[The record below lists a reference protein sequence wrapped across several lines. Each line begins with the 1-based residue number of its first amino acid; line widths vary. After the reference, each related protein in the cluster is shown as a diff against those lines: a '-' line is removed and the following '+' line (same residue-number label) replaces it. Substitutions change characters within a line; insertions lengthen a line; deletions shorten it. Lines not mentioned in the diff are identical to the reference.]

1 MYKHSTTHRTLSRR
15 LAALL
20 AVLALL
26 AALAL
31 PVYAEAL
38 NGAAQMQETVE
49 MDNNG
54 ETDNKVETGSD
65 VEPDDKSKTNEPTTP
80 AGKEAAEDSTA
91 NADGNN
97 ASENEDTKD
106 NASSSTT
113 GDSNTTAG
121 DAANDTPQT
130 PPDDNIDPTAS
141 KTTMD
146 DTPDTMDEA
155 AKQNIVTQSTDD
167 AETADDEATDN
178 EIAAY
183 SVTYPVWVY
192 VAVGDNFPEG
202 WKVRFNSNKVKDGSD
217 WLEKQ
222 PMVEQKTLYK
232 GRKVFGF
239 ELTQENCPNNGYSRI
254 QFLSW
259 NSDGQKD
266 PTYEASNKWMD
277 IEDFANKLYDAQT
290 GKWENG
296 YKPFDPTDHTAFSG
310 KKMAFKNASN
320 DTLTNVVAH
329 FYEKN
334 EDGSFTEVETQ
345 NLNNKVS
352 AGAKEEFKIPTEKP
366 CGFVQFTAGD
376 GESANKISSL
386 YNFYGQTGDEESF
399 LYNEETQF
407 CFVYNTN
414 SMAHWGTGEGQRTIY
429 YDATFSKLS
438 ADTGFAIPSNVGG
451 TVYYYLTGKGI
462 ADKAGEMARQTND
475 LYSVDIKDGYDH
487 IIFGAYKPTSATN
500 VAGKGNST
508 ANLEIPDEYTSPCFY
523 ADTGD
528 DSTYGGSGGTR
539 GGYWAEVKTLR
550 NAEANK
556 AGKTVVDV
564 PKAEFKADS
573 STKYID
579 TTLYDYYSDWELNGN
594 NRDDY
599 AQFNTWDG
607 QGNTFAN
614 NDNANRNW
622 VTFRQF
628 DQALSD
634 YYQDST
640 KTVLYPM
647 YTGQFQPDA
656 TGNDGEWGF
665 RFSGI
670 ADKLKLYGYSDDK
683 NKFMAVNNSTIDV
696 SGGGLGATQ
705 DKYYDD
711 AFQGLTGDNL
721 VDGEPVMYNTKLT
734 VPYFNK
740 DFLLKSNSK
749 NAKLGEVYDNVSFPF
764 TKKTGL
770 FKDANEEQVEYW
782 YFDSNDTT
790 LYLKQDTGKQ
800 DTGNNGY
807 FLQKQEN
814 DKRTGS
820 RNLKANSY
828 YQDKETFGFFPFN
841 EHSANR
847 QASTYNYGF
856 GAKLK
861 FQFTMNE
868 DGKVYGTDGETKVP
882 IKFFFSGDDDVW
894 VYIDD
899 ELALDVGGDH
909 GKVSGLLEF
918 GLNTKNELVY
928 TPYVSDVKAS
938 NAARMYTKDSNCK
951 SVKYLGDTKTF
962 NYKGKEKSITP
973 GTHTLTMFY
982 MERGMWESN
991 MAIAFN
997 FPDHNELEVEKQVK
1011 VDGVNEL
1018 FKKYFQN
1025 ADLFGF
1031 TIKNLATHYGKQSAS
1046 ELLETKELKVDK
1058 ASWTAKPANKSQC
1071 EWEQTELGNISSTDA
1086 IHWFAGMTDAN
1097 SDYRPQRYGVITPNS
1112 VTADISEMGYLT
1124 FKVYANTEID
1134 DYLKLN
1140 DLYLE
1145 LEDSSG
1151 YKWGSLNKAGLA
1163 GKTYNGI
1170 SKLTKK
1176 NWVTVKIDLSKLTK
1190 EEDFDAAKLK
1200 TIYIGDNRPVNLYIK
1215 DIQFTSKAE
1224 VKALAGFRTA
1234 QKDIPDYETAI
1245 GNTDNV
1251 MKPAVGAQYT
1261 SNRGGSTQV
1270 VDEEGRFQLRDKE
1283 VITFKDQF
1291 RRGSYISVTEDAD
1304 PDLYETK
1311 WTIYENGQAVTT
1323 NNGGN
1328 TVSKGTLPLSNVK
1341 SNAPDDGRVEKKSSD
1356 IPLADDTYGN
1366 SYSGAKPKG
1375 EAIVFRSYSN
1385 PDANDTAE
1393 LTKLRLQ
1400 FVNTVKTGS
1409 IIIQKEGDNTVTS
1422 GKFQFKVTYT
1432 NVGGQNLE
1440 GENTI
1445 EETYDVTYDVPYEI
1459 KGIPIGTQF
1468 TIEEIESD
1476 GTYLQ
1481 KVEVAKGDSAQVIK
1495 GKTVEGTVTKLESDS
1510 ASVTATFTNTKHQ
1523 LMDIDLVKNW
1533 QNASG
1538 QPMTADEL
1546 ETVPDTIYVK
1556 LQRRIVATLANP
1568 WTDVKYPSG
1577 STLEYVEIKRDN
1589 GGWHYKFANLD
1600 ATQWDSTEETKPQ
1613 YEYRVVEGK
1622 LEDGSFTPMGDDET
1636 TIVLDGKV
1644 YKVSGGTETTTDDGK
1659 HTITLTNKLQD
1670 PEFNLDVIKKSAEDD
1685 TFLDGVEF
1693 TLEKMNDDGTAV
1705 DMSFDMRTG
1714 VTNSKGEIKAKNA
1727 DGTAGDANIFHGLK
1741 AGIYRL
1747 TETKT
1752 KAGYSLLSEPIEIKF
1767 TQQGGCQLNG
1777 AAADSNIFKPN
1788 PDGSYTLTLT
1798 VLNRKTPTLPHTG
1811 ADAPSLWLLIGLPLA
1826 VAGLL
1831 ILVFRYNKKGGRTR

>member
-1 MYKHSTTHRTLSRR
+1 MSKHTTAPRTLSRR
-15 LAALL
+15 L
-20 AVLALL
+20 VALL

-31 PVYAEAL
+31 LAAMALPVYAETQPEPPVQTEPL
-38 NGAAQMQETVE
+38 VQTQETVE
-49 MDNNG
+49 QGTNAD
-54 ETDNKVETGSD
+54 TSTDADPDNKPGTDEGTGTGADTDSD
-65 VEPDDKSKTNEPTTP
+65 DTNGDNSQNPGVTPTTP
-80 AGKEAAEDSTA
+80 EDNTAPSSGTTPPPSTDNTDTTTDDTLDTTDEDA
-91 NADGNN
+91 KKDIVLQSADGAEESHITQISAAQTSDSSFNIYFAVPTKFATNN
-97 ASENEDTKD
+97 Y
-106 NASSSTT
+106 T
-113 GDSNTTAG
+113 GVMLNYRRKS
-121 DAANDTPQT
+121 
-130 PPDDNIDPTAS
+130 
-141 KTTMD
+141 
-146 DTPDTMDEA
+146 DEQWPGMMEMHLL
-155 AKQNIVTQSTDD
+155 QNRDYLD
-167 AETADDEATDN
+167 
-178 EIAAY
+178 
-183 SVTYPVWVY
+183 
-192 VAVGDNFPEG
+192 
-202 WKVRFNSNKVKDGSD
+202 
-217 WLEKQ
+217 
-222 PMVEQKTLYK
+222 
-232 GRKVFGF
+232 RKVYEITISPEECQECF
-239 ELTQENCPNNGYSRI
+239 LTVQFHYLDTNGYI
-254 QFLSW
+254 VQDTGNFEELSGAQYR
-259 NSDGQKD
+259 N
-266 PTYEASNKWMD
+266 N
-277 IEDFANKLYDAQT
+277 IENKLYDAESKTWKDFTPFNPDDHRSFT
-290 GKWENG
+290 GQSMTFENLNNE
-296 YKPFDPTDHTAFSG
+296 S
-310 KKMAFKNASN
+310 
-320 DTLTNVVAH
+320 LTNVKAL
-329 FYEKN
+329 FYEPDSAN
-334 EDGSFTEVETQ
+334 NGALTPVATVEIGNVDT
-345 NLNNKVS
+345 NKRKPF
-352 AGAKEEFKIPTEKP
+352 AIPDAACSYIK
-366 CGFVQFTAGD
+366 FTAEGKD
-376 GESANKISSL
+376 DLSGT
-386 YNFYGQTGDEESF
+386 YNFYGQGDANS
-399 LYNEETQF
+399 
-407 CFVYNTN
+407 FVYNENTQYCFTYRASDASAWGTSQGSTTIYFDATLSKLTYNKDKETEAKVAYGMPTADNELWYYARFADGTTANSMMTRDGTN
-414 SMAHWGTGEGQRTIY
+414 SDGNIWY
-429 YDATFSKLS
+429 VSF
-438 ADTGFAIPSNVGG
+438 
-451 TVYYYLTGKGI
+451 TGKTPVSI
-462 ADKAGEMARQTND
+462 RFASWDVQNEVAAGNG
-475 LYSVDIKDGYDH
+475 DG
-487 IIFGAYKPTSATN
+487 
-500 VAGKGNST
+500 T
-508 ANLEIPDEYTSPCFY
+508 AMLTVPHNLEQPCFY
-523 ADTGD
+523 ADTSD
-528 DSTYGGSGGTR
+528 AAVYKGGNR
-539 GGYWAEVKTLR
+539 RGYWDELGQTRDAAK
-550 NAEANK
+550 
-556 AGKTVVDV
+556 GKKSTVVDV
-564 PKAEFKADS
+564 ESAPFTKDGK
-573 STKYID
+573 TKYISS
-579 TTLYDYYSDWELNGN
+579 TLYDYYSDWELNGN
-594 NRDDY
+594 NRDTYSQDY
-599 AQFNTWDG
+599 DEKSFPN
-607 QGNTFAN
+607 
-614 NDNANRNW
+614 NRNW

-634 YYQDST
+634 YYRQRGT
-640 KTVLYPM
+640 TVNYPM

-656 TGNDGEWGF
+656 ADSKEEWGI
-665 RFSGI
+665 RFSAI
-670 ADKLKLYGYSDDK
+670 ASTLNLYGYVNTDTK
-683 NKFMAVNNSTIDV
+683 TFMAVNNSTSDKN
-696 SGGGLGATQ
+696 GKGLGK
-705 DKYYDD
+705 DEPKLYDET
-711 AFQGLTGDNL
+711 FQGLAGSELKN
-721 VDGEPVMYNTKLT
+721 GEPIMNGTTDLAM
-734 VPYFNK
+734 PFFNEE
-740 DFLLKSNSK
+740 FLQGANSK
-749 NAKLGEVYDNVSFPF
+749 KTKLGEVYKDVSFPF
-764 TKKTGL
+764 TQDDV
-770 FKDANEEQVEYW
+770 FKESNADNANEKGVKYW
-782 YFDSNDTT
+782 YFDSDKTT
-790 LYLKQDTGKQ
+790 LYLKNNTGSE
-800 DTGNNGY
+800 GY
-807 FLQKQEN
+807 FLQPQSELANNSKNLLSSSAHAQKQ
-814 DKRTGS
+814 
-820 RNLKANSY
+820 NSKGEKVDTY
-828 YQDKETFGFFPFN
+828 GFFPFN
-841 EHSANR
+841 SGSTDAK
-847 QASTYNYGF
+847 ASTYNYGF

-861 FQFTMNE
+861 LQFTLTS
-868 DGKVYGTDGETKVP
+868 DGTVKDDNGNIIP

-899 ELALDVGGDH
+899 QLALDVGGDH
-909 GKVSGLLEF
+909 GKASGLLEF
-918 GLNTKNELVY
+918 GADDEGNNTY
-928 TPYVSDVKAS
+928 TSYVSDIKES
-938 NAARMYTKDSNCK
+938 NNTAYTAYTDGAKK
-951 SVKYLGDTKTF
+951 TVTYLGNPITF
-962 NYKGKEKSITP
+962 NYKSNKSTTLKP
-973 GTHTLTMFY
+973 GTHTLTMYY

-997 FPDHNELEVEKQVK
+997 FPDNNELEVEKQVK

-1145 LEDSSG
+1145 LEDSRG
-1151 YKWGSLNKAGLA
+1151 HKWGSLNKAGLA

-1190 EEDFDAAKLK
+1190 EKEFDAAKLK

-1251 MKPAVGAQYT
+1251 MKPAVGAQYI

-1328 TVSKGTLPLSNVK
+1328 TVSKGTLPLKDVEGYT
-1341 SNAPDDGRVEKKSSD
+1341 PEDGRIEGTSTAIGLENDNSD
-1356 IPLADDTYGN
+1356 N
-1366 SYSGAKPKG
+1366 SYAGQKPNG

-1445 EETYDVTYDVPYEI
+1445 EETYDVTYGVPYEI

-1568 WTDVKYPSG
+1568 WTDVAYPSG
-1577 STLEYVEIKRDN
+1577 STLGYVEIKRDN

-1622 LEDGSFTPMGDDET
+1622 LEDGRFTSMGDDET

-1644 YKVSGGTETTTDDGK
+1644 YKVSGGTETTTEDGK
-1659 HTITLTNKLQD
+1659 HTITLTNKLQN
-1670 PEFNLDVIKKSAEDD
+1670 PKFNLDVIKKSAEEPQ
-1685 TFLDGVEF
+1685 TALDGVEF
-1693 TLEKMNDDGTAV
+1693 KLEKLQDNSNDV
-1705 DMSFDMRTG
+1705 DDSFEMRTG
-1714 VTNSKGEIKAKNA
+1714 VTNTDGEIKKMDNA
-1727 DGTAGDANIFHGLK
+1727 GNATEDDIFHGLK

-1752 KAGYSLLSEPIEIKF
+1752 KAGYSLLSEPIMIQF
-1767 TQQGGCQLNG
+1767 TQKGECLLNG
-1777 AAADSNIFKPN
+1777 VAANDNIFKPN
-1788 PDGSYTLTLT
+1788 PDDGSYTLTLT
-1798 VLNRKTPTLPHTG
+1798 VLNRKVPELPHTG

-1831 ILVFRYNKKGGRTR
+1831 ILVFRYNKKGGRQR